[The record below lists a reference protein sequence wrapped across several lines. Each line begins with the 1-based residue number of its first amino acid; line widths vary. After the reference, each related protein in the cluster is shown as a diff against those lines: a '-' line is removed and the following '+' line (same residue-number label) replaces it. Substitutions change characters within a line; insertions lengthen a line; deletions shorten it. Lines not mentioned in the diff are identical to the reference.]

1 MPRKNKTGIERQI
14 PGNHLHMEPT
24 GMEGQ
29 WQQSAEEQG
38 LRTGEEGEVKN
49 FS

>member
-38 LRTGEEGEVKN
+38 LLTGEEGEGKN